1 MCCRVSGTVSVK
13 VGHPKHKWFLGV
25 LPERWRWSG
34 WLATPCKRATEG
46 RGGGKGGRTGSRG
59 VLQFVIL
66 WQLARKCSRLFDCG
80 GGGGGLKTKEI
91 RESREALPHGRCWL
105 QAWEIV
111 GTLIAFQSE
120 GGAQIGS
127 RELIHRDNCCQ
138 SGPGLDESTRLMGK
152 LGQMG
157 GLMWRVREE
166 WLTGGWPK
174 TDIVRACQ
182 GERWREHAS

>member
-1 MCCRVSGTVSVK
+1 MCCRVSGTVSIK
-13 VGHPKHKWFLGV
+13 VGHLKHKWFLGV

-34 WLATPCKRATEG
+34 WLATPCKWATEG
-46 RGGGKGGRTGSRG
+46 RGGGKGRWTGSRG
-59 VLQFVIL
+59 IFAICYPLAISQEMLTAL
-66 WQLARKCSRLFDCG
+66 WLGS
-80 GGGGGLKTKEI
+80 GGGLKTKEI
-91 RESREALPHGRCWL
+91 RESYEALPHGRCWL

-127 RELIHRDNCCQ
+127 RELIHSDSSCQ
-138 SGPGLDESTRLMGK
+138 SGPGLDESTWLMGK

-157 GLMWRVREE
+157 GLMWRVREK

-174 TDIVRACQ
+174 Q
-182 GERWREHAS
+182 L